1 MIKMLEKQKIIHM
14 YIAGGKSLREISR
27 ELGVSRQAVTKIVRE
42 YESALLS
49 DNPEEAVDAVLTTRP
64 QYHSGPRRCPV
75 VTQEVRRIVS
85 ECLKENE
92 RRRFGGMRK
101 QRMSVHDIRR
111 KLEREGFKV
120 SYSSVSRCIKKLR
133 QEPERRRMEAYI
145 KQWYEPGQEC
155 EFDWG
160 EVCLVIGGRQ
170 RKLYMAVFT
179 LCHSNGRWAYLFRRQ
194 DTLAFMESHRNFF
207 GDISGVPRTM
217 VYDNMRVAVKGFV
230 GGKEPTPALLRM
242 ADFYGFSY
250 RFCNARAGWEKG
262 HVEKSVGYVRSRAFD
277 LDTSFGDF
285 TAAQSHL
292 ADVCAGLNAEES
304 SPSTAGKAEA
314 LADDLGTLLP
324 SPGKMGCFEMR
335 ECTVDKLSTVCING
349 SHYSVPDRL
358 VGLQVSVRLYSMSIA
373 VYHGGE
379 KVAEHERSW
388 EKGRWMLD
396 IGHYLDTLE
405 RKPGAI
411 GGSCALRQMPKEM
424 RELYEKHFRDCGRE
438 FVGLL
443 KFSSQNGFGHDD
455 ILSACRE
462 LRRRGVRRL
471 SADQVRV
478 MMQTGVAPEESLPEI
493 PDLQRDIIE
502 SGSDAILAGLTGAM
516 AAGCAAERR
525 GAL

>member
-42 YESALLS
+42 YENALLS
-49 DNPEEAVDAVLTTRP
+49 DNSEEAVEAVLTTRP

-75 VTQEVRRIVS
+75 VTHEVRKIVS

-92 RRRFGGMRK
+92 RRRYGGMRK
-101 QRMSVHDIRR
+101 QRMSIHDIRR
-111 KLEREGFKV
+111 VLERKGFKV
-120 SYSSVSRCIKKLR
+120 SYSSVSRCVRELR

-145 KQWYEPGQEC
+145 KQWYEPGREC

-207 GDISGVPRTM
+207 SDIGGVPGTM

-230 GGKEPTPALLRM
+230 GGKEPTSALLRM

-277 LDTSFGDF
+277 LDISFGDF
-285 TAAQSHL
+285 TAAQNHL
-292 ADVCAGLNAEES
+292 ADVCAGLNTEEA
-304 SPSTAGKAEA
+304 SPSTSGKAEA
-314 LADDLGTLLP
+314 LAEDLGALSP
-324 SPGKMGCFEMR
+324 SPGQMGCFEMR

-358 VGLQVSVRLYSMSIA
+358 VGLKVSVRLYSMRIT

-379 KVAEHERSW
+379 KVAELERSW
-388 EKGRWMLD
+388 EKGRWLLD
-396 IGHYLDTLE
+396 IDHYLDTLE

-424 RELYEKHFRDCGRE
+424 KELYDRHFRDCGKE
-438 FVGLL
+438 FVSLL
-443 KFSSQNGFGHDD
+443 KFSSQNGFRHDD
-455 ILSACRE
+455 ILSACKE

-478 MMQTGVAPEESLPEI
+478 MMQTGAAPEEVRPELPD
-493 PDLQRDIIE
+493 PQRDIIE
-502 SGSDAILAGLTGAM
+502 NGSDAILAGLTGAM
-516 AAGCAAERR
+516 AAGRAAERR
-525 GAL
+525 AAL

>member
-207 GDISGVPRTM
+207 SDIGGVPRTM

-242 ADFYGFSY
+242 ADFYGFPY

-373 VYHGGE
+373 VYHGGDGE
-379 KVAEHERSW
+379 EEEVAPGHEGVGHCLFRLHRVHFHLRVDERAACADLPDEVHLSD
-388 EKGRWMLD
+388 GDGHAGLD
-396 IGHYLDTLE
+396 RDFPGLFHLDLMSLAIQERDGVHLLE
-405 RKPGAI
+405 VLFG
-411 GGSCALRQMPKEM
+411 PKEAGGAVLSSGEDHQCFVAIHHN
-424 RELYEKHFRDCGRE
+424 RLYIFD
-438 FVGLL
+438 F
-443 KFSSQNGFGHDD
+443 
-455 ILSACRE
+455 
-462 LRRRGVRRL
+462 
-471 SADQVRV
+471 
-478 MMQTGVAPEESLPEI
+478 
-493 PDLQRDIIE
+493 
-502 SGSDAILAGLTGAM
+502 
-516 AAGCAAERR
+516 
-525 GAL
+525 